1 MPSGHGAPPSPTW
14 EKEQRA
20 MQIER
25 EQDKALAERAAALP
39 GVHPPSGIT
48 AHIMGATCVLA
59 PYYRRAQIGSQR
71 RLNLKQRAR
80 QHIAESMS
88 CLMQA
93 LLGRRLLVL
102 EGGAARPRW
111 P

>member
-1 MPSGHGAPPSPTW
+1 MPSGHGVPPSPTW

-39 GVHPPSGIT
+39 GVHPPCGTT

-59 PYYRRAQIGSQR
+59 PYYRRAQIGR
-71 RLNLKQRAR
+71 CTVWDGTNR
-80 QHIAESMS
+80 Q
-88 CLMQA
+88 QA
-93 LLGRRLLVL
+93 
-102 EGGAARPRW
+102 
-111 P
+111 